1 MVVTDLHNIHMPETL
16 QHNADET
23 EVSIAF
29 WFPLVCS
36 SLDIRVKADKSI
48 LKLCSF

>member
-16 QHNADET
+16 QHTADET

-29 WFPLVCS
+29 WFPF
-36 SLDIRVKADKSI
+36 SLQ
-48 LKLCSF
+48 